1 MTFEKKDHYS
11 IGDLLRIMEILRSEN
26 GCPWDREQDHASIR
40 KNFIEET
47 YEVCEAID
55 QKDSEHLCE
64 ELGDVLL
71 QVVFHS
77 QMEKEAGRFTFDD
90 VADGICRKLIY
101 RHPHIFGD
109 VTVSGSEEVLKNWD
123 ALKKTEKH
131 QSSYT
136 ETLESVPAALP
147 ALMRA
152 EKVQKRA
159 GRAGM
164 AYPSAE
170 AAFRDL
176 RSEVQELDA
185 ELASGDAQKAAA
197 ELGDVLFAAVNVAR
211 HLKVDPEE
219 ALTASTNKFIR
230 RFEGTEKLAQARG
243 IDMPSTPIEELD
255 KLWAEVKQEQ
265 KKDS

>member
-1 MTFEKKDHYS
+1 MTFEKKERYS
-11 IGDLLRIMEILRSEN
+11 IVDLLRIMEILRSEN
-26 GCPWDREQDHASIR
+26 GCPWDREQNHASIR
-40 KNFIEET
+40 KNMIEEA

-55 QKDSEHLCE
+55 QKSNEHLCE

-71 QVVFHS
+71 QVVFHA
-77 QMEKEAGRFTFDD
+77 QMEKEAGSFTFDD
-90 VADGICRKLIY
+90 VADGICKKLIY

-109 VTVSGSEEVLKNWD
+109 VVVSDSEEVLKNWD
-123 ALKKTEKH
+123 VLKKTEKK
-131 QSSYT
+131 QDSYT

-164 AYPSAE
+164 CYPDTAS
-170 AAFRDL
+170 AFRDL
-176 RSEVQELDA
+176 RSEVKELEEEISADCP
-185 ELASGDAQKAAA
+185 EKAAD

-230 RFEGTEKLAQARG
+230 RFAGTEALALEQG
-243 IDMPSTPIEELD
+243 IDMASTPLEELD
-255 KLWAEVKQEQ
+255 KLWAQVKQAQ
-265 KKDS
+265 KNA

>member
-1 MTFEKKDHYS
+1 MTFEKKEHYS
-11 IGDLLRIMEILRSEN
+11 VGDLLRIMEILRSEN

-55 QKDSEHLCE
+55 QQDSEHLCE

-71 QVVFHS
+71 QVVFHA

-90 VADGICRKLIY
+90 VADGICKKLIY
-101 RHPHIFGD
+101 RHPHIFSD
-109 VTVSGSEEVLKNWD
+109 VVVHGSDEVLQNWD
-123 ALKKTEKH
+123 RLKKAEKS

-136 ETLESVPAALP
+136 ETLESVPASLP

-164 AYPSAE
+164 SYPDAG

-176 RSEVQELDA
+176 RSEVDELEN
-185 ELASGDAQKAAA
+185 ELASGNSEKAAA

-211 HLKVDPEE
+211 HLKTDPEE
-219 ALTASTNKFIR
+219 ALTRSTDKFVR
-230 RFEGTEKLAQARG
+230 RFAGTEKLALERG

-255 KLWAEVKQEQ
+255 KLWAEVKQEE
-265 KKDS
+265 KRG